1 MQEGIEVQCDAPFT
15 LTGHHVCNIRGTV
28 KEKDTDK
35 EKEEPLYEMR
45 DANQE
50 YYSLPLPLR
59 SHLADRLI
67 IWSCGRGGGPA
78 PMEQEEVEAR
88 EIPDDQVTKLEGHTS
103 EVFICSWSPTGP
115 LLASG

>member
-1 MQEGIEVQCDAPFT
+1 MQCDAPFT

-50 YYSLPLPLR
+50 YYSHPHPLPLPLPLPIR
-59 SHLADRLI
+59 SHLADCLI
-67 IWSCGRGGGPA
+67 C
-78 PMEQEEVEAR
+78 V
-88 EIPDDQVTKLEGHTS
+88 
-103 EVFICSWSPTGP
+103 
-115 LLASG
+115 

>member
-50 YYSLPLPLR
+50 YYSHPLPLPLPIH
-59 SHLADRLI
+59 SHLADCLI
-67 IWSCGRGGGPA
+67 CA
-78 PMEQEEVEAR
+78 
-88 EIPDDQVTKLEGHTS
+88 
-103 EVFICSWSPTGP
+103 
-115 LLASG
+115 